1 MCFGKCGDFL
11 AATLEGSD
19 YVSFSAMGTLEL
31 LARIHIG
38 FFENHMELKGSHT
51 ASKSKSGSWLERPG
65 WMV

>member
-1 MCFGKCGDFL
+1 MCFGKGGDFL

-31 LARIHIG
+31 IARIHID
-38 FFENHMELKGSHT
+38 FFENHMELKRSHT
-51 ASKSKSGSWLERPG
+51 ASKSRSGSWLGRPG